1 MTPEDTRGQR
11 LLVALATA
19 VAGTLLLSAGTAAAL
34 RAFRPTLQTIGHGA
48 IAGTRGTTSTSGGSS
63 GSSSGVR
70 GGGGNATSQPVVQG
84 TAGQLANQG
93 VSGGVI
99 HLGAVITQ
107 TGPGRSIGM
116 AHALIAWQQTVNAA
130 GGIDGYKVSIDIKDD
145 QGNPDL
151 GASEYRQLNEDEHVF
166 AFIAECAPITD
177 AQEVDYIRSTS
188 LPVIGECQSSPA
200 AYQLPTLFVAGPT
213 PYQNGQLGAEL
224 MQRVRHWPSGG
235 GKIALVCLNDPSTYP
250 VCQGVAATYPASQI
264 WNGGPQLENITDN
277 NYAQLISQWQ
287 ADGVQDVHLV
297 LDPGSVQRYLYAAQ
311 AAGYAPQTMNNLV
324 VDDGDAGAYQN
335 ANGMMIGTPW
345 TPLDQTTPEMARFEH
360 AMATYFPDDRI
371 DLYAQTGWA
380 SALLFEHALRLMG
393 NDISRAN
400 LIATLNTKVV
410 DWNTQFGP
418 TITFSSSV
426 HHGNFESA
434 LMQVVDAGTSG
445 WRLVTV
451 HDAING

>member
-1 MTPEDTRGQR
+1 MTPQDARGQR
-11 LLVALATA
+11 FTVALATA
-19 VAGTLLLSAGTAAAL
+19 LAGTLVLSAGTAIAL
-34 RAFRPTLQTIGHGA
+34 RAFHPTLQSVGHGA
-48 IAGTRGTTSTSGGSS
+48 IAGVGGTSTTTSGSGGSNS
-63 GSSSGVR
+63 GGSG
-70 GGGGNATSQPVVQG
+70 GANQPVVQG
-84 TAGQLANQG
+84 SAGQIANQG

-99 HLGAVITQ
+99 HLGAVVTQ

-116 AHALIAWQQTVNAA
+116 AHALVAWENNVNNG
-130 GGIDGYKVSIDIKDD
+130 GGINGFKVSIDIKDD

-151 GASEYRQLNEDEHVF
+151 GAAEYRQLNEDEHVF
-166 AFIAECAPITD
+166 AFVAECAPITD
-177 AQEVDYIRSTS
+177 AQEVDYIRSTN

-224 MQRVRHWPSGG
+224 MERIKSWPTSG
-235 GKIALVCLNDPSTYP
+235 GKIALVCLNDPSTLP
-250 VCQGVAATYPASQI
+250 VCQGAAATYPKSAL

-277 NYAQLISQWQ
+277 NYSQLITQWE
-287 ADGVQDVHLV
+287 ADGVDHVHLV

-311 AAGYAPQTMNNLV
+311 SASFSPQTMNNLV

-345 TPLDQTTPEMARFEH
+345 TPLDQSTPEMARFEN

-380 SALLFEHALRLMG
+380 SALMLEHALRLMG
-393 NDISRAN
+393 TTITRAN
-400 LIATLNTKVV
+400 LINTLDSKVV
-410 DWNTQFGP
+410 NWNTQFGP
-418 TITFSSSV
+418 TITFTSSD

-434 LMQVVDAGTSG
+434 LMQVVNAGTAD
-445 WRLVTV
+445 WKLVTV
-451 HDAING
+451 HNAING